1 MNKEAIINR
10 MFEKF
15 LDSKQIV
22 LFGAGRRG
30 KEVANIIKKDK
41 LGEIAFFIDNSIA
54 LNNIDDIHIYKGEKL
69 LNLDKQKYK
78 IIICTDLIDIYE
90 EIKNELVNLEY
101 KENEDFISSKILRS
115 ELISNKDN
123 PYEDY
128 DIISTY
134 APWLSDMKFL
144 NCFNKIRKNTLVD
157 IYRCYELWTL
167 VEQASK
173 LKEGIFLEIG
183 VWRGGTGTLI
193 AKKAQLEGLKENVYL
208 CDTFTGVVK
217 ATDKDQIYVGGEHS
231 DTSQEYV
238 KKLVDKLE
246 LKNIKILKGIFP
258 DETGFE
264 IDEKIRFCHIDV
276 DVYKSAKDVV
286 RFIWGNM
293 INGGIIVFDD
303 YGFKTC
309 TGITTLINELKNDK
323 DKIVVENLNGHAV
336 IIKIG

>member
-30 KEVANIIKKDK
+30 REVANIIKKDK
-41 LGEIAFFIDNSIA
+41 LGEIAFFIDNKIT
-54 LNNIDDIHIYKGEKL
+54 LNNIDDIDIYKSDKL
-69 LNLDKQKYK
+69 LSLDKQKYK
-78 IIICTDLIDIYE
+78 IIICTDLIDVYE
-90 EIKNELVNLEY
+90 EIKNELANLEY

-115 ELISNKDN
+115 ELISNRDN

-134 APWLSDMKFL
+134 APWLSDMEFL
-144 NCFNKIRKNTLVD
+144 NCFNLVRKNTLVD

-193 AKKAQLEGLKENVYL
+193 AKNSQLAGLNENVYL

-286 RFIWGNM
+286 SFIWDNM